1 MAFPYRYKIKRTLFA
16 LLSSHRGPD
25 LSGSGSCEGCA
36 RLFQDKVKTHQ
47 LAYVTD
53 GIAHQSD
60 DSGLQKLY
68 KKGRLVQV
76 TSGRFYFVQP
86 LSYSKPLLLPKGHA
100 FIEELGRRYYE
111 KCKADSVKYI
121 PFTISS
127 LTRSN
132 ESVRRLM
139 KSNSNS
145 IKNSA
150 HLKGKTFDVNYR
162 AFNNNHTQTK
172 IFIDV
177 LNDLRLKRKCYVKF
191 ERNGC
196 LHITVI

>member
-16 LLSSHRGPD
+16 LLSSHKGPA
-25 LSGSGSCEGCA
+25 LSGSCKGCA
-36 RLFQDKVKTHQ
+36 KLFPDKVRTHQ
-47 LAYVTD
+47 LAYVRD

-60 DSGLQKLY
+60 DNGLQRLH

-76 TSGRFYFVQP
+76 SSGKFYSVQP

-111 KCKADSVKYI
+111 KCEADSVKYI

-177 LNDLRLKRKCYVKF
+177 LNDLRLSGKCYVKF